1 MTTRYTLLDR
11 ILLAREVL
19 RSPEAH
25 RLAERQAARW
35 LMRAKRAL
43 SRKIA
48 ELEGKLKELEFNQR
62 GEQ

>member
-25 RLAERQAARW
+25 RLAERQVARW
-35 LMRAKRAL
+35 HMRVKRAL

-48 ELEGKLKELEFNQR
+48 ELEGKLKELEFNQ
-62 GEQ
+62 

>member
-1 MTTRYTLLDR
+1 MTTRYTFLDR

-25 RLAERQAARW
+25 RLAERQVARW
-35 LMRAKRAL
+35 HMRAKRAL

-48 ELEGKLKELEFNQR
+48 ELEGKLKELEFNQ
-62 GEQ
+62 EPNP

>member
-1 MTTRYTLLDR
+1 MTTRYTFLDR

-35 LMRAKRAL
+35 HMRAKRAL

-48 ELEGKLKELEFNQR
+48 ELEANLEGLDGK
-62 GEQ
+62 